1 MHRRRIESDTVDL
14 DRELDGLVRR
24 NADYLNVIRVER
36 LVERL
41 DERGPVPVRTERVS
55 RLRERIE
62 LRLDDGTLC
71 RLRLFRP
78 LRALVGTIVSL
89 RWDDDLSWVMET
101 RTVAGER
108 YMIYAWL
115 VQIVADARA
124 TDAA

>member
-1 MHRRRIESDTVDL
+1 MHRRRIESDTLDL

-24 NADYLNVIRVER
+24 NADYLNVVRVER

-55 RLRERIE
+55 RLRERVE
-62 LRLDDGTLC
+62 FRLDDGTLC

-78 LRALVGTIVSL
+78 LRALVATIVSL
-89 RWDDDLSWVMET
+89 RWDDDLSWVIET
-101 RTVAGER
+101 RTVGGER

-115 VQIVADARA
+115 VQIVAGAGA
-124 TDAA
+124 PDAA